1 MGREIHSEP
10 NPQQQHVH
18 KKSNVLANAYHIN
31 NQSKHGY
38 RGIL

>member
-10 NPQQQHVH
+10 NPQQHVH
-18 KKSNVLANAYHIN
+18 KKSNALANAYHIN
-31 NQSKHGY
+31 NQSKIGY